1 MLEKPTL
8 DRKFWKGLTIGLA
21 ISLLLWWG
29 IISLVLT
36 LTRVTTG

>member
-8 DRKFWKGLTIGLA
+8 DRKFWKGLTIGLP

-36 LTRVTTG
+36 LARVTTG